1 MSSNK
6 RVAIV
11 SDKLAGAMG
20 GAEAIVYAAHELYPE
35 APLYATVIDH
45 DILPEHWKN
54 LPYRTTFLQHWPMAK
69 KKYKAYFPL
78 MPLAH
83 ELLDLQEF
91 DTIFSSHHSVAKG
104 VIPRPDATHICY
116 CHSPARYIWDL
127 FWTYAELSNFNTAQ
141 KMMVGAM
148 SQYLRMW
155 DVTSSHRVTK
165 FLANSAYTAQRIKLY
180 YGRDADILH
189 PPVRTTKFYN
199 GEAEDFYLMLGRI
212 VAYKGFGLAV
222 DAFNDS
228 GKKLVIIGDGP
239 DKEELVAKA
248 KSNIT
253 FLGRAPDDV
262 MMDQMARCKGF
273 VFPGKEDFGIV
284 MVEAQSAGKPVI
296 ALGQGGALDIVR
308 PDETGVLFNEPTIE
322 ELNVAIAKNDA
333 MMWDQQAIQDH
344 AEQFNEDLF
353 KQKLQT
359 YIEHGELD
367 GALTL

>member
-1 MSSNK
+1 
-6 RVAIV
+6 
-11 SDKLAGAMG
+11 
-20 GAEAIVYAAHELYPE
+20 
-35 APLYATVIDH
+35 
-45 DILPEHWKN
+45 
-54 LPYRTTFLQHWPMAK
+54 
-69 KKYKAYFPL
+69 
-78 MPLAH
+78 
-83 ELLDLQEF
+83 
-91 DTIFSSHHSVAKG
+91 VAKG

-141 KMMVGAM
+141 KMMVGAI

-155 DVTSSHRVTK
+155 DVTSNHRVTK

-189 PPVRTTKFYN
+189 PPVRTTKFHN

-222 DAFNDS
+222 DAFNES

-322 ELNVAIAKNDA
+322 ELNAAIAKNDG
-333 MMWDQQAIQDH
+333 MTWDQQAIQDH

-353 KQKLQT
+353 KQKLHT
-359 YIEHGELD
+359 YIEHGEMD
-367 GALTL
+367 GALIL